1 MQRQRAVSRGCF
13 LSKIYRLAGLLTVS
27 LALAFSALA
36 QAPHSFPFRATN
48 YEVEVILHP
57 DDQNITATVKAD
69 FVAEQVSKTVVV
81 ELHPDL
87 RIATVHEPGGKPL
100 EFSRDTNYP
109 LLITI
114 GLPEAASPGKK

>member
-1 MQRQRAVSRGCF
+1 MQRQPTVSRGCF

-36 QAPHSFPFRATN
+36 QAPHGLPFRATN

-87 RIATVHEPGGKPL
+87 KIATVHEPNGKPA
-100 EFSRDTNYP
+100 EFHRDTDYP
-109 LLITI
+109 LMMT
-114 GLPEAASPGKK
+114 

>member
-1 MQRQRAVSRGCF
+1 MF
-13 LSKIYRLAGLLTVS
+13 KIQRLAGLLVVS
-27 LALAFSALA
+27 LAVAFPALA

-48 YEVEVILHP
+48 YDVEVILHP

-87 RIATVHEPGGKPL
+87 KIATVHEPGGQAARIQPRH
-100 EFSRDTNYP
+100 E
-109 LLITI
+109 
-114 GLPEAASPGKK
+114 LPAADHYWTARGGVAGEKSDAAV

>member
-13 LSKIYRLAGLLTVS
+13 LFKFHRLVSLLVVS
-27 LALAFSALA
+27 LAVSFPALA
-36 QAPHSFPFRATN
+36 QTQAPHSFPFRATN
-48 YEVEVILHP
+48 YDVEVILHP

-87 RIATVHEPGGKPL
+87 KIATVHEPNG
-100 EFSRDTNYP
+100 
-109 LLITI
+109 
-114 GLPEAASPGKK
+114 

>member
-1 MQRQRAVSRGCF
+1 MF
-13 LSKIYRLAGLLTVS
+13 KIYRLAGLLTVS
-27 LALAFSALA
+27 LAFAFPALA

-48 YEVEVILHP
+48 YDVEVILHP

-87 RIATVHEPGGKPL
+87 KIATVHEPNGKPL

-114 GLPEAASPGKK
+114 GLPESSSTGKKRDPAV